1 MTPDPAQLQILMY
14 PDPALRAQTAPVDP
28 SDPLVQAIV
37 PRMMELMFQS
47 NGAGLAAPQVG
58 LPWRVFVTRDPE
70 NEEKALAWLNPELE
84 LLDSPIE
91 CDHEGCLSLPGIT
104 VEVRRPMHI
113 RLAAQS
119 LDGAPVE
126 CTDESLFRVIQHE
139 YDHLEGVL
147 IIDKMSTMD
156 RIRNRKMIKQLKTA
170 ARNSK
175 TE

>member
-70 NEEKALAWLNPELE
+70 NE
-84 LLDSPIE
+84 
-91 CDHEGCLSLPGIT
+91 
-104 VEVRRPMHI
+104 
-113 RLAAQS
+113 
-119 LDGAPVE
+119 
-126 CTDESLFRVIQHE
+126 
-139 YDHLEGVL
+139 
-147 IIDKMSTMD
+147 
-156 RIRNRKMIKQLKTA
+156 
-170 ARNSK
+170 
-175 TE
+175 